1 MTNIVSDFKYKSLG
15 FLSFP
20 QNKEFEE
27 IVQCFVWC
35 RVEIYPPLLDIII
48 CVCMMIPITFI
59 HNVKPHQTV

>member
-35 RVEIYPPLLDIII
+35 RVKLYPPLLDISF
-48 CVCMMIPITFI
+48 VY
-59 HNVKPHQTV
+59 V